1 MLMLSGCSEA
11 WYRAWFGTMRPKVQI
26 LSLRLL
32 LYPNLNGDEMTSEER
47 RENITSILK
56 NNKEPI
62 TAAALA
68 KKFSVSRQVIVGD
81 IALMRA
87 SGQKIS
93 ATPRGYVLNSEP
105 EADDNVFTIACLHD
119 NDNMSKELYTIV
131 DNGGTVLDV
140 TVEHPIYG
148 EISGELRI
156 STRYD
161 ADMFLEKIKSN
172 EAQPL
177 MKLTGGIHIHRIKCG
192 NEAAAHRIVEA
203 LKKEN
208 ILLEEK

>member
-1 MLMLSGCSEA
+1 M
-11 WYRAWFGTMRPKVQI
+11 
-26 LSLRLL
+26 
-32 LYPNLNGDEMTSEER
+32 NSEER
-47 RENITSILK
+47 RENILSIL
-56 NNKEPI
+56 NSSTEPI
-62 TAAALA
+62 TATALA

-87 SGQKIS
+87 AGHKIS
-93 ATPRGYVLNSEP
+93 ATPRGYVLNTELES
-105 EADDNVFTIACLHD
+105 NSKIFTIACHHD
-119 NDNMSKELYTIV
+119 EENIKKELYAVV

-140 TVEHPIYG
+140 TVGHPVYG

-161 ADMFLEKIKSN
+161 ADMFLEKIHSN

-177 MKLTGGIHIHRIKCG
+177 MRLTGGIHLHKIKSKDEQSQKRI
-192 NEAAAHRIVEA
+192 IEA

-208 ILLEEK
+208 IILE

>member
-1 MLMLSGCSEA
+1 M
-11 WYRAWFGTMRPKVQI
+11 
-26 LSLRLL
+26 
-32 LYPNLNGDEMTSEER
+32 NSEER
-47 RENITSILK
+47 RENILSIL
-56 NNKEPI
+56 NSSTEPI
-62 TAAALA
+62 TATALA

-87 SGQKIS
+87 AGHKIS
-93 ATPRGYVLNSEP
+93 ATPRGYVLNTEIES
-105 EADDNVFTIACLHD
+105 NSKIFTIACRHD
-119 NDNMSKELYTIV
+119 EENIKKELYAVV

-140 TVEHPIYG
+140 TVGHPVYG

-161 ADMFLEKIKSN
+161 ADMFLEKIHSN

-177 MKLTGGIHIHRIKCG
+177 MRLTGGIHLHKIKSKDEQSHKRI
-192 NEAAAHRIVEA
+192 IEA

-208 ILLEEK
+208 IILE

>member
-1 MLMLSGCSEA
+1 M
-11 WYRAWFGTMRPKVQI
+11 
-26 LSLRLL
+26 
-32 LYPNLNGDEMTSEER
+32 NSEER
-47 RENITSILK
+47 RENLLSILS
-56 NNKEPI
+56 NSKEPI
-62 TAAALA
+62 TATALA

-87 SGQKIS
+87 AGLKVS
-93 ATPRGYVLNSEP
+93 ATPRGYVLNSDTESS
-105 EADDNVFTIACLHD
+105 DNIFTIACRHD
-119 NDNMSKELYTIV
+119 EKNMVKELYIIV
-131 DNGGTVLDV
+131 DNGGTILDV

-161 ADMFLEKIKSN
+161 VDMFFEKIKNN

-177 MKLTGGIHIHRIKCG
+177 MRLTGGIHLHKIKSNDKQSQKRIID
-192 NEAAAHRIVEA
+192 E

-208 ILLEEK
+208 IILE